1 MTLLFTF
8 RRQKRLIE
16 MKMEREGLN
25 ATEYVQPK
33 KRGLFGR
40 LFGGGQKERQAVQS
54 PKKTEAVNG
63 IGAILTTDSINKDT
77 DKDSARESDVE
88 IVNDEEVILKNRDQL
103 DSNGASAEKVLS
115 KRFAGTRKTKHH
127 ETC

>member
-1 MTLLFTF
+1 MD
-8 RRQKRLIE
+8 
-16 MKMEREGLN
+16 MEREGLHDT
-25 ATEYVQPK
+25 ASEYVQPK

-63 IGAILTTDSINKDT
+63 IGAILTTDNKDT
-77 DKDSARESDVE
+77 DKDSARESNGE
-88 IVNDEEVILKNRDQL
+88 IVSDEEVILKNRDQL

-115 KRFAGTRKTKHH
+115 KRFAGTITKCPSQT
-127 ETC
+127 EAS